1 MYAAGGTFGGQRS
14 AEAPAAST
22 GSAAADFAGING
34 AGAGGEGGVASGE
47 CAEVDTVLPST
58 DERQQVYACRKC
70 RFLLFTQ
77 EHVTAHAKEQQTFSY
92 RERAKG
98 VDDRCTSFFLEDA
111 MEWMGEAMGGGK
123 IVCPNCSTRLGQL
136 KWAGAQCS
144 CGSWITPAV
153 QVSKSK
159 LDLRLRVPE
168 KRVEI
173 STLAELKD
181 AGDALS
187 ELSLQPGAGAGAGEG
202 EGEGGGAAADEEG
215 EGRGE
220 EGEGG
225 GESKGGASGGASGV
239 LAAAAASTST
249 SAAAPEAAAGERTFN
264 CADGTPMAHSV
275 LIPKVKSLVSM
286 GFDRSL
292 SRRAILKFNG
302 DAGAALGWIC
312 SADALSTAEK
322 GYSEKSG
329 YS

>member
-1 MYAAGGTFGGQRS
+1 MFAAGGTFGGQSS
-14 AEAPAAST
+14 AESPAAST
-22 GSAAADFAGING
+22 GSAAADLAGISG
-34 AGAGGEGGVASGE
+34 AGAGGEGGVVSGE
-47 CAEVDTVLPST
+47 CAEVGTVLPSA

-77 EHVTAHAKEQQTFSY
+77 EHVTTHAKEQQTFSY

-159 LDLRLRVPE
+159 LDLRLRAPE
-168 KRVEI
+168 KKVEI
-173 STLAELKD
+173 STLADLKD

-187 ELSLQPGAGAGAGEG
+187 ELSLQPGAGKGEG
-202 EGEGGGAAADEEG
+202 DGGGAAAGEEG
-215 EGRGE
+215 EEGE

-225 GESKGGASGGASGV
+225 GESKGDASEGASGV
-239 LAAAAASTST
+239 LAAAAASTS
-249 SAAAPEAAAGERTFN
+249 AAAPEAAAAAAAAGERTFN

-292 SRRAILKFNG
+292 SRRAILKNNG
-302 DAGAALGWIC
+302 DEGAALGWIC
-312 SADALSTAEK
+312 SADALSKGEK